1 MSGLA
6 FDGVACTRGG
16 RLLFENVS
24 FALDSGGALIV
35 SGPNGVGKSSLIRIA
50 AGLLPPSAG
59 TVTGSVARAY
69 LAEAHALDP
78 ERTLADALLFWARI
92 DGAGRAEVSAALE
105 EIGLAHIAAVPVR
118 LLSTGQRRRAALA
131 PLIAGGAPVWLLDEP
146 ASGLDVASVARLG
159 EIIAAHRAR
168 GGAVLIATHQ
178 PIDVPGARE
187 MTLAGILHSPFAPS
201 NVEGRAASGAQ
212 GVSTLLDT
220 NGRF

>member
-6 FDGVACTRGG
+6 FDQVACTRGG

-24 FALDSGGALIV
+24 FALAGGDALVV

-50 AGLLPPSAG
+50 AGLLTPSAG
-59 TVTGSVARAY
+59 TVTGGVARAY
-69 LAEAHALDP
+69 LAEAHSLDP

-92 DGAGRAEVSAALE
+92 DGAGRAEVAAALA
-105 EIGLAHIAAVPVR
+105 EIGLAHIANVPVR

-159 EIIAAHRAR
+159 DIIGAHRAR
-168 GGAVLIATHQ
+168 GGALVVATHQ
-178 PIDVPGARE
+178 PILLPGAQE
-187 MTLAGILHSPFAPS
+187 IMLAG
-201 NVEGRAASGAQ
+201 V
-212 GVSTLLDT
+212 TL
-220 NGRF
+220 

>member
-6 FDGVACTRGG
+6 FDQVACVRGG
-16 RLLFENVS
+16 RSLFERIS
-24 FALDSGGALIV
+24 FALEGGDALIV

-50 AGLLPPSAG
+50 AGLLSPAAG

-78 ERTLADALLFWARI
+78 ERVLADALLFWARI
-92 DGAGRAEVSAALE
+92 DGAGRAEVAAALVDV
-105 EIGLAHIAAVPVR
+105 GLAHIADVPVR

-131 PLIAGGAPVWLLDEP
+131 PLIASGAPVWLLDEP
-146 ASGLDVASVARLG
+146 ASGLDIAAVARLG

-178 PIDVPGARE
+178 PIAVPDARE
-187 MTLAGILHSPFAPS
+187 IMLSG
-201 NVEGRAASGAQ
+201 VAA
-212 GVSTLLDT
+212 
-220 NGRF
+220 